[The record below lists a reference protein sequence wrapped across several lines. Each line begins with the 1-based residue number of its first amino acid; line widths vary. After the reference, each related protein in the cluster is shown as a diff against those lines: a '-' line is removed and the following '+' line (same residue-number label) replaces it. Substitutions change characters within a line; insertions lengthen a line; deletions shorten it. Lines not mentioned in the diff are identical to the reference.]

1 MPNHYMNFLVKD
13 CCRATVT
20 SQEECTLREKEFEE
34 LNLLV
39 VASALILFCYTL
51 VTFLV
56 YEK

>member
-56 YEK
+56 Y